1 MIINLICLLSN
12 LRLPRQK
19 EKLKKNDIP
28 KIFFNEI
35 INKDKK
41 NDEIYH
47 KICLNK
53 IRDFFEGKMDF
64 VFLTFGLNDSGKTH
78 LIYDNF
84 KDPGFIPLSFND
96 FFSQFSVISSYG
108 KS

>member
-19 EKLKKNDIP
+19 EKLKTNDIP

-64 VFLTFGLNDSGKTH
+64 VFLTFGLNDYGKTH
-78 LIYDNF
+78 ILYMIILKIQGLF
-84 KDPGFIPLSFND
+84 PFHSMIFFHSF
-96 FFSQFSVISSYG
+96 Q
-108 KS
+108 